1 MTYGRVGLVSI
12 VTRGGPS
19 EYLSLLQGGS
29 VMGCLHWLLSVSV
42 AIVVGFMVEAM
53 IGFSSFGVVGLLAML
68 FTIKGYDKLFRKN
81 KEEAPLD
88 CESIGHSYGGQY
100 CTRCGAE
107 L

>member
-1 MTYGRVGLVSI
+1 
-12 VTRGGPS
+12 
-19 EYLSLLQGGS
+19 
-29 VMGCLHWLLSVSV
+29 MGCLHWLLSVSV

-68 FTIKGYDKLFRKN
+68 FTIKGYDKLFRKK

-88 CESIGHSYGGQY
+88 CESIGDSYGGQY